1 MPDHQIL
8 TPQQHGQLRV
18 RTEVGAEFGDAVM
31 ASLAVPAEFRRLAC
45 EYPILFRFDPA
56 QQAFSALALFGFE
69 AGENLFLADGRWDA
83 SCRPLAMSVQPF
95 LVGRSAT
102 ADGVSQVHI
111 DMAHP
116 RISTTGDGVRLFDDG
131 GQPTPLVEQ
140 AAGFLGALDEG
151 YRASAAFLAALDRH
165 ELLDPFSMDVTL
177 DNGAMHRLVG
187 YHMIAEERLR
197 ALDPAALLEL
207 HADGYLEPIY
217 MAVAS
222 IGNLAKLVRRKNRRT
237 AG

>member
-8 TPQQHGQLRV
+8 NPARHGQLRV
-18 RTEVGAEFGDAVM
+18 RTEAGAEFGDGVM
-31 ASLAVPAEFRRLAC
+31 ACLAVPAEFRRIAC

-56 QQAFSALALFGFE
+56 GQTFSALALFGFE
-69 AGENLFLADGRWDA
+69 PGENLFLADGRWDA

-95 LVGRSAT
+95 LVGRPAI
-102 ADGVSQVHI
+102 DGSPSQVHI
-111 DMAHP
+111 DMGHP
-116 RISTTGDGVRLFDDG
+116 RISTNGEGVRLFDDS

-140 AAGFLGALDEG
+140 VAGLLGALDEG
-151 YRASAAFLAALDRH
+151 YRASGAFLAALDRF
-165 ELLDPFSMDVTL
+165 ELLEPFSMDVTL

-197 ALDPAALLEL
+197 GLDPAALVEL
-207 HADGYLEPIY
+207 HAQGHLEPIY
-217 MAVAS
+217 MAVGS
-222 IGNLAKLVRRKNRRT
+222 IGNLAKLVRRKNRRI